1 MHCIVGFSFSFHPF
15 LPLCYCMVCASA
27 AFAPFSCIYP
37 RICARDTDLSRVEL
51 SAVEGRLIILGK

>member
-1 MHCIVGFSFSFHPF
+1 
-15 LPLCYCMVCASA
+15 MVCASA

-51 SAVEGRLIILGK
+51 SAVEGRLTILGK